1 MGCNITFPLPSGRGY
16 CRRQEERGKVGQ
28 GRSPFLLR
36 DINSLLLSVV
46 ELCDKISSMLV
57 PGKIVLDHAFAN
69 HYAVG
74 AFNANNMEQVQA
86 IVDAA
91 AETQS
96 PVFIQVSRGALK
108 YSRLVYLKHI
118 IQAAAEEHPELPI
131 VMHLDHGNGLEVVKT
146 AIGLGFTS
154 VMIDGS
160 LDEAGK
166 RALSFEENLA
176 VTKAVLDYARPFGVS
191 VEAELGTIGGVE
203 DGAGV
208 KRIHVTDP
216 DQAVQFMAAAP
227 VDSLAIAIGT
237 SHGATKFE
245 GECVLAHDVQQE
257 IHRRLP
263 TTPLVM
269 HGSSSVPPELVAV
282 VNQFG
287 GKMPNSKGVDIAQLQ
302 ETIKHGVSK
311 INVDTDGR
319 IAMTGAIRK
328 FLAEHPDKFD
338 LREYMTPAREA
349 LKQMVKA
356 RMIAFGC
363 AGQAPL
369 IQQTGLNKLP

>member
-1 MGCNITFPLPSGRGY
+1 
-16 CRRQEERGKVGQ
+16 
-28 GRSPFLLR
+28 
-36 DINSLLLSVV
+36 
-46 ELCDKISSMLV
+46 MLV
-57 PGKIVLDHAFAN
+57 PGKIILDHAFEN

-86 IVDAA
+86 IIDAA

-108 YSRLVYLKHI
+108 YSRLIYLKHI
-118 IQAAAEEHPELPI
+118 IQAAAEEHPEIPV
-131 VMHLDHGNGLEVVKT
+131 VMHLDHGNSLEVVKT

-166 RALSFEENLA
+166 RALSYEENLA
-176 VTKAVLDYARPFGVS
+176 VTKAVLEYARPFGVS

-208 KRIHVTDP
+208 KKIHVTDP
-216 DQAVQFMAAAP
+216 AQAEQFVKEAP

-237 SHGATKFE
+237 SHGATKFA

-257 IHRRLP
+257 IHQRLP
-263 TTPLVM
+263 NTPLVM
-269 HGSSSVPPELVAV
+269 HGSSSVPPELVAI
-282 VNQFG
+282 VNQYG
-287 GKMPNSKGVDIAQLQ
+287 GQMPNTKGVDVTQLQ

-319 IAMTGAIRK
+319 LAMTGAIRK
-328 FLAEHPDKFD
+328 YLAEHPDKFD
-338 LREYMTPAREA
+338 VREYMGPARDA
-349 LKQMVKA
+349 LKEMVKA

-363 AGQAPL
+363 AGQAPKIKQISL
-369 IQQTGLNKLP
+369 EEAKQFYAR